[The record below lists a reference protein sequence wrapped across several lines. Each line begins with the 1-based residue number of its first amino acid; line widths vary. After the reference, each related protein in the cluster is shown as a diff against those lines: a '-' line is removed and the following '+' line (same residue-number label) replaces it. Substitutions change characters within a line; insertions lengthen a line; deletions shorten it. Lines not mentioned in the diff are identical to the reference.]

1 LAQPPEPTMLK
12 AATAQPAIE
21 LLAVTTPEQLAQVQ
35 SLFREYAADL
45 AALGVSLCFQNFDAE
60 VSALPG
66 VYAQPAGAVLLAR
79 VNGAAAGCVA
89 LRALPEADHVNA
101 CEMKRLFVRPAFR
114 RYGLGRALTL
124 RVMDMA
130 TQAGYSC
137 LLLDTLHDM
146 EAARELYASLGFAE
160 VAPYYYN
167 PIAGA
172 HYLKVE
178 LTAATRY

>member
-1 LAQPPEPTMLK
+1 MPKT
-12 AATAQPAIE
+12 AAALPAFE
-21 LLAVTTPEQLAQVQ
+21 LLAATTPEHLAQVQ
-35 SLFREYAADL
+35 SLFREYAAAL
-45 AALGVSLCFQNFDAE
+45 AALGVSLRFQDFDAE

-66 VYAQPAGAVLLAR
+66 VYAQPAGAVLLAQ
-79 VNGAAAGCVA
+79 VGGAAAGCVA

-114 RYGLGRALTL
+114 RYGLGRALAQQ
-124 RVMDMA
+124 VIDVA

-146 EAARELYASLGFAE
+146 EAARELYASLGFE
-160 VAPYYYN
+160 EIAPYYYN

-178 LTAATRY
+178 LTAVTRY